1 MAKRPREEDHLSP
14 NNNDDDPSE
23 RSSSSQGTS
32 TSATQTAAS
41 KENLVWSSFI
51 KAHHQRIRDSV
62 KADHAGDASAAWR
75 AVLEDQAALAQ
86 YATSMHHLATKYW
99 DAPSS
104 PAPRTDGTTKG
115 KGDQPTESDVAG
127 GGAAEE
133 DSNVAAASKFR
144 YDDRIEYAIS
154 CVQEYFVGPVA
165 GSGGGDE
172 GKGSTF
178 LPHAVAAP
186 LKQAK
191 REYYQSHQAPM
202 PEDAQLRWV
211 RQWLCDRTA
220 RPAAALP
227 SPSSSHDNVPPPSAL
242 SIAKESFLRL
252 YFPDAQSSMSSS
264 SSSSP
269 ICIRM
274 LDVGSC
280 YAPFEGKSISL
291 WSHVESNSTATAVA
305 PFPERHIFHSAEG
318 LQSTTL
324 TLDVVSVDLAPYPD
338 SNVWPCDWLGVTV
351 RQQQPQDTKK
361 AHATAKDQLCFDARC
376 ALRGE
381 QGDSATPPTSFCGRP
396 HVLGINAASFDVI
409 SFSLVL
415 SYMPTP
421 QMRFEACRKAHAV
434 LRDLGLLVVI
444 STRTQGPRQASWVND
459 WITAIESIGFVRVH
473 KHIRCRLIGMTF
485 QKKMSVGAEAAAA
498 PTEEMVAKMA
508 AKMVITADTI

>member
-1 MAKRPREEDHLSP
+1 MAKRPREEHHSSSSP
-14 NNNDDDPSE
+14 SNNDDDLSE
-23 RSSSSQGTS
+23 PSSSSHGTS

-62 KADHAGDASAAWR
+62 KADHAGDATAAWR
-75 AVLEDQAALAQ
+75 AVLKDQAALAQ

-99 DAPSS
+99 DAPSL
-104 PAPRTDGTTKG
+104 PAPRTDGKTKED
-115 KGDQPTESDVAG
+115 GDESAEGEMAG
-127 GGAAEE
+127 GGAAE
-133 DSNVAAASKFR
+133 DSNAAAAAKFR
-144 YDDRIEYAIS
+144 YDDRIEYALS

-178 LPHAVAAP
+178 LPHAVTAP

-202 PEDAQLRWV
+202 PEDAQLRWIQ
-211 RQWLCDRTA
+211 QWLCDRMA
-220 RPAAALP
+220 RPAASP
-227 SPSSSHDNVPPPSAL
+227 PSSSHDIPPPSAL

-252 YFPDAQSSMSSS
+252 YFPSSTSSFSSS
-264 SSSSP
+264 FP
-269 ICIRM
+269 CRIRM

-280 YAPFEGKSISL
+280 YAPFEGKSISF
-291 WSHVESNSTATAVA
+291 WNRVEGNNNNNTAAA
-305 PFPERHIFHSAEG
+305 PSPGQGIIHSAEG

-338 SNVWPCDWLGVTV
+338 STVWPCDWLGVTV
-351 RQQQPQDTKK
+351 LQQPQDTKE
-361 AHATAKDQLCFDARC
+361 AHATAKDQLCFDAA

-381 QGDSATPPTSFCGRP
+381 QADSGTPPASFCGRP
-396 HVLGINAASFDVI
+396 HVLGINAMSFDVI

-485 QKKMSVGAEAAAA
+485 QKKMSVGDKAAAA
-498 PTEEMVAKMA
+498 PTEEVVAKMA